1 MFSEKRSSNF
11 HVPIFLKNEFFKL
24 FREREKV
31 KIECSFMQLTGLNV
45 APPNFMRK
53 SSFFSWKYVISEYI
67 EVAT

>member
-1 MFSEKRSSNF
+1 MNSSNY
-11 HVPIFLKNEFFKL
+11 LE
-24 FREREKV
+24 REREKV